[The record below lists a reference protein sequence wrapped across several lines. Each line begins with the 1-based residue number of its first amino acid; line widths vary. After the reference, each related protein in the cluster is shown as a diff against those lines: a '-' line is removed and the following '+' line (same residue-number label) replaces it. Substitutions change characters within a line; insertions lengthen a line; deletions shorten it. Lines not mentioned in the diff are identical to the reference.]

1 MTPDLLAEVHPS
13 WLPAFDRVTREL
25 RDIGERLDAE
35 RVSGT
40 AIAPNADDI
49 FRAFRQ
55 PLDSI
60 RVVIVGQDPYPTPGH
75 AVGLAFSTSRDVRPI
90 PRSLA
95 NIYTELR
102 DDLGIDSAEHGDL
115 LRWVD
120 QGVLLLNTSL
130 TVRQGEAGSHRSWP
144 WKEVTGAALGALAER
159 GGPLVAVL
167 WGRDAQWAVPLL
179 NGVEL
184 IESAHPSPLSA
195 RRGFFGS
202 RPFSRVND
210 LLVAQGAPPIDWR
223 V

>member
-13 WLPAFDRVTREL
+13 WLPAFDRVARE
-25 RDIGERLDAE
+25 REDIAERLDAE
-35 RVSGT
+35 RRSGT
-40 AIAPNADDI
+40 AIAPDVADI
-49 FRAFRQ
+49 FRAFRH

-60 RVVIVGQDPYPTPGH
+60 RVVIVGQDPYPTRGH
-75 AVGLAFSTSRDVRPI
+75 AVGLAFSTAREVRPI

-95 NIYTELR
+95 NIYREMH
-102 DDLGIDSAEHGDL
+102 DDLGIAPSAHGDL
-115 LRWVD
+115 TRWAE
-120 QGVLLLNTSL
+120 QGVLLVNTALS
-130 TVRQGEAGSHRSWP
+130 VRVGSAGSHRDWP
-144 WKEVTGAALGALAER
+144 WKDITGAALKLLADR
-159 GGPLVAVL
+159 GGPLVAIL